1 MRDRS
6 PFKACVIRGRICLRL
21 ASPMGGAGVGWAGRG
36 PRAVFESEVVAA
48 EGESAS
54 SALHCQVPVVVL
66 RSCGAGRAP
75 PSGVVPPT
83 SLSRCASPP
92 LQVLL
97 ALVRGAR
104 SRTRCDSQGLVPRFL
119 GAAE

>member
-75 PSGVVPPT
+75 PSGVVRQLPSLGVPP
-83 SLSRCASPP
+83 LPSRCSSHWSAVPAP
-92 LQVLL
+92 GPGV
-97 ALVRGAR
+97 G
-104 SRTRCDSQGLVPRFL
+104 TRDWYRVS
-119 GAAE
+119 